1 MSDHLFSVTK
11 SLSYFSNLCV
21 AGSLYSVILF
31 YLSSQ
36 KQKPILE
43 LSRRI
48 LGELASASAAA
59 AAADPSS
66 SPLGEEKMDN
76 WQPTPRPI
84 QRQIKM
90 EIQTRLDTLSHM
102 RLKYKQYLKSNTLNK
117 IIDPAELLS
126 QWNGKYK
133 RLMVITPGGFYGY
146 YMLGVTR
153 YIKKNYDLDEYV
165 FSGSSAGAWC
175 ALFLCLKDKKHV
187 TMLLFQLVQSMQDVI
202 ASRTMYD
209 FLFVMKQKVLE
220 LTTTADY
227 HLDRLHIGVL
237 NYENY
242 ELKTTIYCDF
252 VSLEDAVNCCISS
265 SNIPFLTGEF
275 SHTYQ
280 GSMALDGVFAKYPY
294 LNVIEPSLVIYPD
307 IWKTPHRKQLG
318 NSLLSKEK
326 VNLWELFLDGYN
338 DTIVHHDLVSEFLE

>member
-1 MSDHLFSVTK
+1 MSLQLVSFTK

-36 KQKPILE
+36 KQKPMLE
-43 LSRRI
+43 LSRKI
-48 LGELASASAAA
+48 LEGMAGESDGPAQELWHRTFL
-59 AAADPSS
+59 PS
-66 SPLGEEKMDN
+66 P
-76 WQPTPRPI
+76 PRPI
-84 QRQIKM
+84 QQQIKR
-90 EIQTRLDTLSHM
+90 EIQTRLDKLLHT
-102 RLKYKQYLKSNTLNK
+102 RLKYKQYLKSNTLKK
-117 IIDPAELLS
+117 IIEPNELLA

-133 RLMVITPGGFYGY
+133 RLMIITPGGLYGY
-146 YMLGVTR
+146 YMLGITR
-153 YIKKNYDLDEYV
+153 YIKKHFDLNEYV

-175 ALFLCLKDKKHV
+175 ALFLCLRDKKHV
-187 TMLLFQLVQSMQDVI
+187 TLLLFQLVQSMQEVI
-202 ASRTMYD
+202 RSRTMYD

-220 LTTTADY
+220 LTTSADY

-280 GSMALDGVFAKYPY
+280 GSMALDGCFAKYPY
-294 LNVIEPSLVIYPD
+294 LNVMEPSLVIYPD

-318 NSLLSKEK
+318 QSLLSKDK
-326 VNLWELFLDGYN
+326 INLWDLFLDGYN
-338 DTIVHHDLVSEFLE
+338 DTLVHHDLVSEFLE

>member
-1 MSDHLFSVTK
+1 M
-11 SLSYFSNLCV
+11 
-21 AGSLYSVILF
+21 
-31 YLSSQ
+31 
-36 KQKPILE
+36 LE

-48 LGELASASAAA
+48 LGELTAAGE
-59 AAADPSS
+59 SS
-66 SPLGEEKMDN
+66 SSSLPLGEDETGGER
-76 WQPTPRPI
+76 WQPAPRPF

-90 EIQTRLDTLSHM
+90 EIQTRLDNLFHL
-102 RLKYKQYLKSNTLNK
+102 RLKYKQYLKSNTRNK
-117 IIDPAELLS
+117 IIDPNELLA

-133 RLMVITPGGFYGY
+133 KLMVITPGGLYGY

-153 YIKKNYDLDEYV
+153 YIKKNYDLNEYV

-187 TMLLFQLVQSMQDVI
+187 TMLLFQLVQSMQEEMG
-202 ASRTMYD
+202 SRTMYD
-209 FLFVMKQKVLE
+209 FLFAMKQKVLE

-318 NSLLSKEK
+318 NSLLSKDK